1 MYDELMRSGTKEIV
15 EASPEDKIWGIGYYS
30 TNLSSGMQL
39 GKATNGFEAITKVRE
54 THVKN

>member
-30 TNLSSGMQL
+30 TNL
-39 GKATNGFEAITKVRE
+39 
-54 THVKN
+54 